1 MAESEHRRRVVDR
14 FDLLAHDLRIA
25 LRGLRRSPTF
35 TAATVLTLT
44 IGIGMAVAMFTVF
57 RVVLV
62 ERLPVTDQDRVI
74 VLWTEND
81 KGTEYTAGKQVLD
94 AFRHETRTLR
104 DVAGVV
110 HWGAT
115 PFPLSDGSRT
125 LLVQQAIVDGN
136 FFDVLGARP
145 ALGRLLTRDDEI
157 AGRFQPPSFGGGLHA
172 MVLSYATWQRE
183 FGGDSAVLGRRLVD
197 PYSQWTY
204 TVVGV
209 APAGLDYPRGVSEWV
224 PIGRDADLSMLAIA
238 RLRAGTS
245 PNAARAE
252 YLAAMRRLEP
262 RVTFRG
268 AAVHTLT
275 DEVLGNARPAIV
287 ILTAA
292 VGLLLLVACINVGN
306 LLLLRAT
313 GRGREIAIRRAIG
326 ASFGDIV
333 RQLMVE
339 SLVLAA
345 AGGLLGLACAVA
357 LLRVLLALAPAE
369 LPRADAIGVSGAP
382 VLAAIAITTLA
393 LLAFGLAPAL
403 VAARADAGKG
413 LRPDSRAGQESR
425 GRRRARELLV
435 VSQAALAVVMVSG
448 AGLLG
453 RSLARLERLD
463 LGLERSHLGFFAVSL
478 PTGTDD
484 LAARFFTLGGALFP
498 RLRAVPGVAAVT
510 PVIIPPFIGAN
521 VFQWQFEVEGQ
532 SPSDARDNPTF
543 AVEAG
548 NADYFRALGI
558 PLLRGGGFSRVADPG
573 GPREAVVSESVARR
587 LWPGENPIGKRIRY
601 DSTGW
606 ETVVGLAP
614 DLHFRT
620 LRDATPTIVLRWR
633 QVFWQGNVAVR
644 TTRDLASLLPEIRR
658 AVHDVDPRATVWQGQ
673 TMDDFLA
680 GPLAQPRTSAA
691 VLAAFGFVALLL
703 AAVGLYGVMAALV
716 RQQTRELGVRI
727 ALGATPARLRRDVLA
742 RALGVVAVGAA
753 LGLLGALVAARLYG
767 ALLFDVS
774 PTDPVSLAGACVLLI
789 GVGLAAAYLPARR
802 ATRVDP
808 ARALRAE

>member
-1 MAESEHRRRVVDR
+1 MKKKWLARSLR
-14 FDLLAHDLRIA
+14 FDLLARDLRIA
-25 LRGLRRSPTF
+25 IRGLRRSPTF
-35 TAATVLTLT
+35 AAATVLTLT
-44 IGIGMAVAMFTVF
+44 IGIGMAVAIFTVF

-62 ERLPVTDQDRVI
+62 ERLPVVDQDRVV
-74 VLWTEND
+74 VLWTENNN
-81 KGTEYTAGKQVLD
+81 GTEFTAGKHVLD
-94 AFRHETRTLR
+94 AFRRETRTLH

-115 PFPLSDGSRT
+115 PYPLTDGSRT
-125 LLVQQAIVDGN
+125 LLLQQAIVGGN

-157 AGRFQPPSFGGGLHA
+157 GGRFQPPSFSSAPHA

-183 FGGDSAVLGRRLVD
+183 FGGDSAVIGRRVTD
-197 PYSQWTY
+197 PYAQWTY
-204 TVVGV
+204 TIVGV
-209 APAGLDYPRGVSEWV
+209 APPGLDYPRGVSEWV
-224 PIGRDADLSMLAIA
+224 PIGRDATPSVLAIG
-238 RLRAGTS
+238 RLRPDVS
-245 PNAARAE
+245 PDAARAE

-262 RVTFRG
+262 RATFRG
-268 AAVHTLT
+268 AVVHTLT

-292 VGLLLLVACINVGN
+292 AGLLLLVACINVGN

-313 GRGREIAIRRAIG
+313 ERGREIAIRRAIG
-326 ASFGDIV
+326 ASFGDVV

-339 SLVLAA
+339 SLVLAV
-345 AGGLLGLACAVA
+345 AGGLLGLGCAAA

-382 VLAAIAITTLA
+382 VLAAIAVTTLA

-403 VAARADAGKG
+403 VAARADTTKG

-435 VSQAALAVVMVSG
+435 VSQAALAVIMVSG

-453 RSLARLERLD
+453 RSLARLQRLD
-463 LGLERSHLGFFAVSL
+463 LGLEASHLAFFAVAL
-478 PTGTDD
+478 PASIDD
-484 LAARFFTLGGALFP
+484 TADRFFPLGDALFP
-498 RLRAVPGVAAVT
+498 RLRAVPGIAAAT

-521 VFQWQFEVEGQ
+521 VWQRPFQAEGQ
-532 SPSDARDNPTF
+532 SPSEARDNP
-543 AVEAG
+543 AIAMEAG
-548 NADYFRALGI
+548 NADYFRTLGI
-558 PLLRGGGFSRVADPG
+558 PLLRGSGFSSVADPG
-573 GPREAVVSESVARR
+573 GPLEAVVSESVARR
-587 LWPGENPIGKRIRY
+587 LWPGVDPIGKRIQY

-606 ETVVGLAP
+606 RTVVGVTP

-620 LRDATPTIVLRWR
+620 LRDATPTVVLRWR
-633 QVFWQGNVAVR
+633 QNFWQGNVAVR
-644 TTRDLASLLPEIRR
+644 TTRDFASVLPAIRR
-658 AVHDVDPRATVWQGQ
+658 AVHDIEPRATVWQAQ

-680 GPLAQPRTSAA
+680 GPLAQPRTSALL
-691 VLAAFGFVALLL
+691 LAAFGVVALLL

-716 RQQTRELGVRI
+716 RQQTREIGVRI

-742 RALGVVAVGAA
+742 RALGVVAIGAA
-753 LGLLGALVAARLYG
+753 LGLVGALVTTRLYG
-767 ALLFDVS
+767 ALLFEVS
-774 PTDPVSLAGACVLLI
+774 PTDPGALVGACVLLI

-808 ARALRAE
+808 ALALRAE